1 MAGNVQVSIKD
12 EQTARQWLQMVQQI
26 NQDYLVAMQEA
37 AQVLE
42 DMQTAA
48 DGSLVDE
55 FVSFGS
61 GILTAAEAVFSGID
75 AIADTVTE
83 VISTV
88 SNFVEE
94 AEGFI
99 RNAVNQI
106 FGR

>member
-1 MAGNVQVSIKD
+1 MAGNVQVAIKD
-12 EQTARQWLQMVQQI
+12 EQTARQWLEMVNVI
-26 NQDYLVAMQEA
+26 NQDYKVAMQEA
-37 AQVLE
+37 ANVLE
-42 DMQTAA
+42 DMQNFA
-48 DGSLVDE
+48 DGTLVDE

-61 GILTAAEAVFSGID
+61 GLLTASEAVFEGIN
-75 AIADTVTE
+75 AIADTVTQ

-99 RNAVNQI
+99 KNAVNQI